1 MIPPF
6 TAEIALTLFVMG
18 AAVVLFATERI
29 RPDLVALLVFLT
41 LVLTGL
47 VEPQDAFASFSSP
60 AVITVWAVYIV
71 SGGLMRTGVAD
82 FLGEQ
87 ILGIAG
93 GNQPRLIAVTMLTCG
108 CLSAFMNN
116 IGATAVLM
124 PAVIGLASRTRV
136 GASKLLIPLAFASL
150 LGGNMTLIGTPP
162 NILAN
167 TILAERGFARFDF
180 FDFLPTGVVVFA
192 VGIAYMVTLG
202 RWLLPVRASVDARKR
217 EFAAR
222 EYVSE
227 VRVPAESRIAGKTL
241 LESRLGADLDLHV
254 MAIVREGHTRTWIDR
269 DSVLKP
275 DDLLIV
281 EGALENLMR
290 ARDRLGVEIEAER
303 KVDIAQMEDD
313 RAHIVEATLAP
324 RSRMIGRTLREIRFR
339 DRYGFTVLALWR
351 QGELIVQ
358 RLRDVRL
365 QFGDALLLQGAKERM
380 GVLQER
386 GDFLVLEAVAFEP
399 RRRRRAPLAVGI
411 LFLVIGL
418 VTFGVLKTPTA
429 MLLGAVLLA
438 VTGCLNMEEAY
449 ESIEWRSVFL
459 IAGMLPLGT
468 AMETTGTARYL
479 ADLLVLSIGKL
490 GPVALL
496 AGIYVFVALLT
507 QPMSNAAATV
517 LVAPIAID
525 AALEIGASPHPFVLA
540 TVIGASTS
548 FLTPVGHQ
556 VNVLVYGPGGYR
568 FLDYARVGALL
579 SLCVLGATLV
589 VLPRVWPL
597 YP

>member
-1 MIPPF
+1 MPPL
-6 TAEIALTLFVMG
+6 TAEIALTLTVM
-18 AAVVLFATERI
+18 AAAIVLFAAERL
-29 RPDLVALLVFLT
+29 RPDLVALLVLLT

-47 VEPQDAFASFSSP
+47 VPADAAFASFSSP

-71 SGGLMRTGVAD
+71 SGGLLRTGVAD
-82 FLGEQ
+82 FLGERV
-87 ILGIAG
+87 IGLAG
-93 GNQPRLIAVTMLTCG
+93 RSVPRLIAATMLTCG

-116 IGATAVLM
+116 IGATAMLL
-124 PAVIGLASRTRV
+124 PAVVGLAARARV
-136 GASKLLIPLAFASL
+136 PASKLLIPLAFASL

-167 TILAERGFARFDF
+167 AIVAERGLAPFGF
-180 FDFLPTGVVVFA
+180 FDFTPTGLVVFG
-192 VGIAYMVTLG
+192 VGIAYMVFAG
-202 RWLLPVRASVDARKR
+202 RHLLPARVTADARKQ

-227 VRVPAESRIAGKTL
+227 VRVPEGSRVAGKTF
-241 LESRLGADLDLHV
+241 LEARLGADYDLHV

-269 DSVLKP
+269 DSVIKAG
-275 DDLLIV
+275 DLLLV
-281 EGALENLMR
+281 EGAVENLMR
-290 ARDRLGVEIEAER
+290 ARDRLGVQIEAESR
-303 KVDIAQMEDD
+303 VDLAQAESD
-313 RAHIVEATLAP
+313 RSHIVEATLAP

-351 QGELIVQ
+351 QGELLLQ

-365 QFGDALLLQGAKERM
+365 QFGDALLLQGARERM
-380 GVLQER
+380 GVLQE
-386 GDFLVLEAVAFEP
+386 GGQFLVLEP
-399 RRRRRAPLAVGI
+399 LDLGLRRRYKAPLAVGI
-411 LFLVIGL
+411 LLLVLGL
-418 VTFGVLKTPTA
+418 VTFGGLPTA
-429 MLLGAVLLA
+429 TAMVLGAVLMAL
-438 VTGCLNMEEAY
+438 TRCLTMDEAY

-479 ADLLVLSIGKL
+479 ADLLVVSVGRF
-490 GPVALL
+490 GPTALL
-496 AGIYVFVALLT
+496 AGIYLFVALLT

-517 LVAPIAID
+517 LVVPIAID
-525 AALEIGASPHPFVLA
+525 AALEIGASPYPFVLT

-568 FLDYARVGALL
+568 FFDYTRVGAPLN
-579 SLCVLGATLV
+579 LCALAATLAV
-589 VLPRVWPL
+589 VPRLWPL